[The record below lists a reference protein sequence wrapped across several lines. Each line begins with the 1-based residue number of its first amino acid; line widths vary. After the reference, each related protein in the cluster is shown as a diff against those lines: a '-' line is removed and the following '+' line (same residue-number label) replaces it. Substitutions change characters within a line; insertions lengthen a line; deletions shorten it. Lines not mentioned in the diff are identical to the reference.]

1 MIFAPLVSGSSG
13 NCTYVEAGD
22 VRLLIDAGPS
32 ARRICGLLREIGV
45 EPSSIGA
52 ILITHEHTDHIG
64 GVAVF
69 SKQYGIPVY
78 ANAETHDAMLL
89 KKAEIPPALV
99 RVIEPDRVFFIRQ
112 ARILPFSTQHD
123 SARSMGYSVMHAGC
137 KCTVMTDTGRVT
149 ERMLEAASGSD
160 VILIEANH
168 DVEMLKCGPYPAMLK
183 HRILSARGHLSNE
196 DCGTALCRLHE
207 TGVTNAVLGH
217 LSQENNTPELARVT
231 VESILQEKGILGE
244 MRIVVARRLE
254 PTGVFRIGE
263 DR

>member
-1 MIFAPLVSGSSG
+1 M
-13 NCTYVEAGD
+13 
-22 VRLLIDAGPS
+22 LIDAGPS
-32 ARRICGLLREIGV
+32 ARRLSELLRGIGV
-45 EPSSIGA
+45 DPSSIGA

-69 SKQYGIPVY
+69 SKKYGIPVY

-89 KKAEIPPALV
+89 KKTVIPPGLI
-99 RVIEPDRVFFIRQ
+99 RVIEPERMFYIRQ

-123 SARSMGYSVMHAGC
+123 SARSMGYSVMHGPC

-149 ERMLEAASGSD
+149 DQMVESAAGSD

-168 DVEMLKCGPYPAMLK
+168 DVEMLKCGPYPASLK
-183 HRILSARGHLSNE
+183 HRILSGRGHLSNE
-196 DCGTALCRLHE
+196 DCGAALCRLFE

-217 LSQENNTPELARVT
+217 LSEENNTPDLARVT
-231 VESILQEKGILGE
+231 VESILQEEGILQE
-244 MRIVVARRLE
+244 MRIVVARRTE

-263 DR
+263 DD

>member
-13 NCTYVEAGD
+13 NCTYVRAGD

-32 ARRICGLLREIGV
+32 ARRISELLRGIEV
-45 EPSSIGA
+45 DPASIDA
-52 ILITHEHTDHIG
+52 ILSTHEHTDHIG

-69 SKQYGIPVY
+69 SKKYGIPVY

-89 KKAEIPPALV
+89 KNAAVPPALV

-196 DCGTALCRLHE
+196 DCAAALCRLYE

-231 VESILQEKGILGE
+231 VESILQEKGILKN
-244 MRIVVARRLE
+244 MRIVVACRLE

-263 DR
+263 ES